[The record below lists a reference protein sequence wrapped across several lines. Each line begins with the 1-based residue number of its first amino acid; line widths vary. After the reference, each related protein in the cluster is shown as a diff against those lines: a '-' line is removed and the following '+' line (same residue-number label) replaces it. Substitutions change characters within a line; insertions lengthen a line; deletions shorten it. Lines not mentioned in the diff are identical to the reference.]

1 MDVAVL
7 TLASFGAL
15 LLLLAAQ
22 MPIGAAL
29 GIVSLAGFTWLAN
42 WQVAL
47 SVLKTVPYQFA
58 ANWELTAVP
67 MFLLMGAIVNH
78 SGIAR
83 DLFDAARLWLARLP
97 GGLAVAANFAS
108 AGFGAASGS
117 SIAASAAM
125 ARLAIPEMLRFGYD
139 KGLAAGVVASAGT
152 LAALIPPS
160 VMFVI
165 YGVFAEVSV
174 VKLLI
179 AGILPGL
186 LTAAVYT
193 AMILI
198 RCWLNPA
205 LAPRVEDSAE
215 VRRTMRWRA
224 TRKVWPLLVL
234 MTGVVGGLY
243 AGLFTPTEA
252 GAGGASLAL
261 VISLLQGRMSFRGFL
276 DSLRD
281 ATATTAQIFFI
292 GMGAIMFTRFLSLAG
307 IGAWLSAAVGDWA
320 VDPLL
325 LVIAMSVVYLILG
338 MFLDPMGIMLITIP
352 VFLPMFRALDLDLVW
367 LGVLIVKYIE
377 IGLLTPPVGFQVYVV
392 KGVVGDAIPLQ
403 TIFRGCFW
411 FLGCEVLVM
420 VLLIAFPQISLVLPG
435 MVF

>member
-7 TLASFGAL
+7 TLVSFAAL
-15 LLLLAAQ
+15 LLLLAVQ

-29 GIVSLAGFTWLAN
+29 GIVSLGGFTYLAN
-42 WQVAL
+42 FNVAL

-58 ANWELTAVP
+58 ANWELTAIP

-78 SGIAR
+78 SGIAK
-83 DLFDAARLWLARLP
+83 DLFEAARLWLARLP
-97 GGLAVAANFAS
+97 GGLAVAANLAS

-125 ARLAIPEMLRFGYD
+125 ARIAIPEMLRFGYD

-165 YGVFAEVSV
+165 YGVFAEVSI

-186 LTAAVYT
+186 LTAAMYT

-198 RCWLNPA
+198 RCRLNPA
-205 LAPRVEDSAE
+205 LAPPLDESPE
-215 VRRTMRWRA
+215 ERRALRGAA
-224 TRKVWPLLVL
+224 TAKVWPLLVL
-234 MTGVVGGLY
+234 MLGVIGGLY
-243 AGLFTPTEA
+243 GGVFTPTEA
-252 GAGGASLAL
+252 GAGGAAIALAIA
-261 VISLLQGRMSFRGFL
+261 VAQGRMGLRGL
-276 DSLRD
+276 YESLKE
-281 ATATTAQIFFI
+281 AMATTAQIFFI

-307 IGAWLSAAVGDWA
+307 IGAYLSGLVGEWA
-320 VDPLL
+320 LDPLL
-325 LVIAMSVVYLILG
+325 LVIAMSAVYLVLG
-338 MFLDPMGIMLITIP
+338 MFLDPLGIMLITIP
-352 VFLPMFRALDLDLVW
+352 VFLPMFEALGLDLVW

-392 KGVVGDAIPLQ
+392 KGVVGDKIPLQ

-411 FLGCEVLVM
+411 FLLCEVVVM
-420 VLLIAFPQISLVLPG
+420 ILLIAFPSISLVLPNS
-435 MVF
+435 VF

>member
-7 TLASFGAL
+7 TLVSFAAL
-15 LLLLAAQ
+15 LGLLAIQ

-29 GIVSLAGFTWLAN
+29 GIVSIGGFTYLTSFDIALRQLA
-42 WQVAL
+42 
-47 SVLKTVPYQFA
+47 TVPYQFA
-58 ANWELTAVP
+58 ANWELTAIP

-78 SGIAR
+78 SGIAK

-97 GGLAVAANFAS
+97 GGLAVAANLAS

-139 KGLAAGVVASAGT
+139 KGLAAGVVTSAGT

-165 YGVFAEVSV
+165 YGVFAEVSI

-186 LTAAVYT
+186 LTAGMYT

-198 RCWLNPA
+198 RCKLNPA
-205 LAPRVEDSAE
+205 LAPSIKLSETE
-215 VRRTMRWRA
+215 RRKERWRA
-224 TRKVWPLLVL
+224 TARVWPLVL
-234 MTGVVGGLY
+234 LMLGVIGGLY
-243 AGLFTPTEA
+243 GGVFTPTEA
-252 GAGGASLAL
+252 GAGGAAIAL
-261 VISLLQGRMSFRGFL
+261 TIAVLQGRMDVPGFVS
-276 DSLRD
+276 SLKE
-281 ATATTAQIFFI
+281 AMATTAQIFFI

-307 IGAWLSAAVGDWA
+307 IGSYLSGVVGDWA
-320 VDPLL
+320 VDPVL
-325 LVIAMSVVYLILG
+325 LVLAMSLIYVILG

-352 VFLPMFRALDLDLVW
+352 VFLPMFRDLGLDLVW

-392 KGVVGDAIPLQ
+392 KGVVGDRIDLH

-411 FLGCEVLVM
+411 FLGCEIIVM
-420 VLLIAFPQISLVLPG
+420 ALLIGFPQISLFLPNTL
-435 MVF
+435 F